1 MIVNFIKMKK
11 VFVIIISM
19 GFIFMTVTS
28 FKLHSYF
35 TSRDKYP
42 TDLGD
47 CVVKYKSEWASPCA
61 GCTSNRDTY
70 SVFLKNSCDL
80 PLDIKIAVQ
89 NKNYTWKIFERE
101 NFGGGDTLVVFSCEG
116 TGKYLKWARKAGD
129 REIVFPSN
137 MEISK
142 TYKK

>member
-1 MIVNFIKMKK
+1 MKK
-11 VFVIIISM
+11 IFVII
-19 GFIFMTVTS
+19 GCLGLTFMIVTS

-35 TSRDKYP
+35 TTKDKYP

-47 CVVKYKSEWASPCA
+47 CVQKYKSDWGRSCV
-61 GCTSNRDTY
+61 GCTSARDTY
-70 SVFLKNSCDL
+70 IVYLKNSCDL

-89 NKNYTWKIFERE
+89 NKNKTWKVFEKE

-137 MEISK
+137 MEIGK
-142 TYKK
+142 TYNK